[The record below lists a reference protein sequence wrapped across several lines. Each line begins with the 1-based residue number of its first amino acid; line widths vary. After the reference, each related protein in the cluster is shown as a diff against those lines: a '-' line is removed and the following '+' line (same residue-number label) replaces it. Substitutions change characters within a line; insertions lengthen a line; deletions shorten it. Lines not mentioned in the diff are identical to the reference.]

1 MTHQSSTLLARYRR
15 CTGAYGINGDHFGI
29 GDLDM
34 DVRNATIVTESTAL
48 DSTNYT
54 LSYGIVASH
63 RNLGDSHLD
72 VHGGSITT
80 KGVASVGI
88 YGNHSGTGTG
98 DMELDVWNAT
108 IVTESID
115 LNPTYDDTLSHGIY
129 ANQIGMG
136 DVDIDIQGGSIETR
150 GAYSYGV
157 YGRLTK
163 ADHGGLL
170 SIRTGGG
177 HTITTTGKSGHG
189 IVAYNY
195 GTLPTSTTPINVGGN
210 ITTTGAGALSSGAP
224 VRVAA
229 IGDDGY
235 RQQTVTVNGSVM
247 GNAVGIFLA
256 GGGRV
261 VIGPR
266 GSIGAT
272 SGIAILATGDTP
284 GADPLD
290 PLLKPKLR
298 VDMNLGGRRVA
309 RAIGRNWIINDGGET
324 TIAVNGVVLHEGA
337 TGVTGLTARNG
348 AWNVRMRE
356 EGVNVTDYT
365 DSDPANWVVS
375 ESAAGVV
382 ADRDFSAQDFNERRK
397 PTPPPP
403 MCPPG
408 QVGTPPDCSVPE
420 EPEPEPETGTPM
432 LVEEY
437 APRAALYEVLPDFML
452 ACKIGRQPGS
462 VFSNRNRLYTSGSW
476 GARDRKSSNARL

>member
-1 MTHQSSTLLARYRR
+1 MTPGVDVENQGDNTVGNVVVKARGQNTVTTAGDGAHGLHVARR
-15 CTGAYGINGDHFGI
+15 DAGGVGKVRMDIQDIAITTAGTGAYGINGDHFGI

-54 LSYGIVASH
+54 LSYGIVA
-63 RNLGDSHLD
+63 
-72 VHGGSITT
+72 
-80 KGVASVGI
+80 
-88 YGNHSGTGTG
+88 
-98 DMELDVWNAT
+98 
-108 IVTESID
+108 
-115 LNPTYDDTLSHGIY
+115 
-129 ANQIGMG
+129 
-136 DVDIDIQGGSIETR
+136 
-150 GAYSYGV
+150 
-157 YGRLTK
+157 
-163 ADHGGLL
+163 
-170 SIRTGGG
+170 
-177 HTITTTGKSGHG
+177 
-189 IVAYNY
+189 YNY
-195 GTLPTSTTPINVGGN
+195 GTLPASTTPINVGGN
-210 ITTTGAGALSSGAP
+210 ITTTGAGAQGVRVGALFSGAP